1 MPLASNNLFT
11 HTSTLV
17 LQTILQVTMV
27 ENSVKFNSLPSI
39 PNLYTTKETTNSRQN
54 STSKSTKNVIWLQIA
69 SNTCLRVIKVATPH
83 YHSRLGSFN
92 NNSNT
97 LITKTKTTMMG
108 RIIKGI
114 FSSKNMIDVSKVN
127 VHSSSR
133 THKFLRPKFLAQTI
147 KAYIMRRMIS
157 LLAQVDTI
165 SHSTII
171 STETR
176 TNLDKTNHITKI
188 WPANSTI
195 IIVWC
200 YLKTINRVIIITN
213 TS

>member
-1 MPLASNNLFT
+1 
-11 HTSTLV
+11 
-17 LQTILQVTMV
+17 
-27 ENSVKFNSLPSI
+27 
-39 PNLYTTKETTNSRQN
+39 
-54 STSKSTKNVIWLQIA
+54 
-69 SNTCLRVIKVATPH
+69 
-83 YHSRLGSFN
+83 
-92 NNSNT
+92 
-97 LITKTKTTMMG
+97 MMG

-133 THKFLRPKFLAQTI
+133 TNKFLRPKFLAQTI

-188 WPANSTI
+188 
-195 IIVWC
+195 
-200 YLKTINRVIIITN
+200 
-213 TS
+213 